1 MLLHLDTAAY
11 HGINE
16 FGMLIWERL
25 ETTKTLQSLIDELKP
40 ELSDTPPG
48 WGDDVR
54 AFVED
59 LAERDL
65 VSLSDAAADSPERR
79 A

>member
-1 MLLHLDTAAY
+1 MHLDTAAY

-16 FGMLIWERL
+16 FGTLIWERL
-25 ETTKTLQSLIDELKP
+25 ETPRTLQSLVAEL
-40 ELSDTPPG
+40 ESVLADTPPG